1 MLKKMMSIV
10 PVAAL
15 SLTVGATAQAATIT
29 VQKGDT
35 LWDLAQENNTTVETI
50 QSVNHLTTD
59 LIYPGDFLTI
69 PRQNEYGV
77 RSGDTLWD
85 IARNHGVTV
94 SQIKDWNQLHNDLIH
109 PGDILTIAQEY
120 FVKNGDTLWEIA
132 QNYGV
137 TVSQIKEWNEL
148 HTDMIHPGLNL
159 VIFKDG
165 ESHHSSAQVPQE
177 SAVEKQPPVPAEE
190 VTIEKT
196 AEATTPSTKKE
207 VTTSGEAPAENTTE
221 ESAPVTKEEAPVES
235 TTEESAPVAKE
246 EAPVESTTEE
256 STPVAKEEAPVES
269 TTEETAPVTKEETP
283 TKSSTE
289 EAQKEFIMEATAY
302 TATCE
307 GCSGTTSTGINLIEN
322 PDAKVIS
329 VDPTVIPL
337 GTKVYVEGYGEAIA
351 GDTGG
356 GIKGNRIDIFIPD
369 KQDAIDYGV
378 QTVKVKILD

>member
-77 RSGDTLWD
+77 KSGDTLWD

-94 SQIKDWNQLHNDLIH
+94 SQIKDWNQLHSDLIH

-159 VIFKDG
+159 VIFKGG
-165 ESHHSSAQVPQE
+165 ESHHSSAQVQQE
-177 SAVEKQPPVPAEE
+177 SAVEKQSPVPAAE

-196 AEATTPSTKKE
+196 PEATTPSTKEE
-207 VTTSGEAPAENTTE
+207 VTTSGESPAENTAK
-221 ESAPVTKEEAPVES
+221 ESTPVTKEEAPVES
-235 TTEESAPVAKE
+235 TTEESAPVSKE
-246 EAPVESTTEE
+246 ETPVEN
-256 STPVAKEEAPVES
+256 

-307 GCSGTTSTGINLIEN
+307 GCSGITSTGINLIEN